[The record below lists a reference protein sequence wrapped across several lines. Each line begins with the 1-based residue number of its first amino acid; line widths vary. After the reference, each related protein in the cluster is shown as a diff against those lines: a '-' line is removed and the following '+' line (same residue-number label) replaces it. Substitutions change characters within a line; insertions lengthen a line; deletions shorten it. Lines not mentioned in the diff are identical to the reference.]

1 MKKKL
6 AAIGAAATLGV
17 LAFAGA
23 AQATVPSCSTSG
35 TNSAPA
41 YLAFTTVGIAN
52 FVGGDTAFK
61 QNGWSLDSCLTDSS
75 TESAHVVLH
84 QVGANFNGYGN
95 PETVKVEANVYYGVF
110 SDEGCNGGAVR
121 SLNDGYLDTFHDHY
135 NSGDHAA
142 NGIATSC

>member
-1 MKKKL
+1 MKIRTTAVAL
-6 AAIGAAATLGV
+6 ATAATVLIGAS
-17 LAFAGA
+17 A
-23 AQATVPSCSTSG
+23 AQAAVPSCSTSG

-61 QNGWSLDSCLTDSS
+61 QNGWYLDSCLTSSS

-84 QVGANFNGYGN
+84 HVGANFNGYGN
-95 PETVKVEANVYYGVF
+95 PEFVRVEANVYYGVF

-121 SLNDGYLDTFHDHY
+121 SLNDGYVDTFHDHY
-135 NSGDHAA
+135 GSGDHSA
-142 NGIATSC
+142 NDIATAC